1 MSRSTTVR
9 QLTIRTLNQ
18 DELTDAVATCALAM
32 RDNPLHIK
40 VFGRAEQ
47 KRHRRLR
54 RFFPGMLA
62 YVERKGWLYGAFI
75 EQRLVG
81 VFGVIAPGHCTP
93 SLTDSIRLVPYM
105 VSSNGVVGLLRLGIW
120 LGSWAKL
127 NPRTPHWHLGP
138 LAVDPA
144 WQGQG
149 IGWQLLEYVI
159 EQTHKAEPS
168 VPLYL
173 ETDKE
178 ENVRYYT
185 KFGFYTVGTPMIL
198 GTQSWLMLRQKGAIC
213 GMYK

>member
-1 MSRSTTVR
+1 M
-9 QLTIRTLNQ
+9 
-18 DELTDAVATCALAM
+18 
-32 RDNPLHIK
+32 
-40 VFGRAEQ
+40 
-47 KRHRRLR
+47 
-54 RFFPGMLA
+54 
-62 YVERKGWLYGAFI
+62 
-75 EQRLVG
+75 
-81 VFGVIAPGHCTP
+81 
-93 SLTDSIRLVPYM
+93 
-105 VSSNGVVGLLRLGIW
+105 
-120 LGSWAKL
+120 AKL

-185 KFGFYTVGTPMIL
+185 KFGFYTVGRPMIL
-198 GTQSWLMLRQKGAIC
+198 GTQSWLMLR
-213 GMYK
+213 